1 MARAIYGR
9 LDIIFP
15 ACKRVLC
22 AYQESRWPAD
32 RPISHLIP
40 ISMISTP
47 ISGIILAESDRW
59 NGFASR
65 ILGRMEIEKR
75 EKNRFFSKFNPRV
88 IEIFQFRIR
97 LLRLLS
103 FERFE
108 RRIEIES
115 QDLRIII
122 GGNKGEGRNRF
133 PIRVWSRVKFKS
145 REVGRWTSAKQL
157 IQMYRLNVCID

>member
-88 IEIFQFRIR
+88 IEIFQFRN
-97 LLRLLS
+97 
-103 FERFE
+103 
-108 RRIEIES
+108 
-115 QDLRIII
+115 D
-122 GGNKGEGRNRF
+122 
-133 PIRVWSRVKFKS
+133 SRTF
-145 REVGRWTSAKQL
+145 RATHR
-157 IQMYRLNVCID
+157 D